1 MISINNYRKGY
12 FLSKKFRILS
22 LDGGGI
28 RGLYSAQMLKNIE
41 DKCGVDFYNDF
52 DLIVGTSTGSILA
65 GAIVQKI
72 DLDEVVSLYQN
83 EGKNIF
89 KKRWYARIG
98 LFRSRYNPNSFK
110 KVLDSVFKNNP
121 LLGDIDK
128 PLIINATNIGDSS
141 QFVFK
146 TTFNG
151 QVDGKNNKKVLV
163 RDGDIALT
171 DAILASSSA
180 PIFFPPHKVK
190 NFLLADGGLWANSP
204 VLVALAEAKKIFN
217 TEPKDVA
224 ILSIGT
230 GLEKNDYD
238 IDTKKW
244 GFLTGWKREKLISM
258 ILNLQT
264 KTNSDLLQ
272 FLMPKENFLRLTF
285 TSTKG
290 LPLDKISENSNLLS
304 KADSDFSKKH
314 SEIQNFIDTH
324 IKDKNVR

>member
-1 MISINNYRKGY
+1 MTR
-12 FLSKKFRILS
+12 KFRILS

-28 RGLYSAQMLKNIE
+28 RGLYSARMLKRIE
-41 DKCGVDFYNDF
+41 KDCGVDFYNDF

-65 GAIVQKI
+65 GAIVSKI
-72 DLDEVVSLYQN
+72 DLDKVVSLYQD

-89 KKRWYARIG
+89 KKRWFTRIG
-98 LFRSRYNPNSFK
+98 LFRSRYNPKSFE
-110 KVLDSVFKNNP
+110 KVLKSIFGDTV
-121 LLGDIDK
+121 LGDIQK
-128 PLIINATNIGDSS
+128 PLLINATNIGNSS

-146 TTFNG
+146 TDFNN
-151 QVDGKNNKKVLV
+151 QKDGDGNEKVLV
-163 RDGDIALT
+163 RDNDIALS
-171 DAILASSSA
+171 DAILASSAA
-180 PIFFPPHKVK
+180 PIYFPPHKVK
-190 NFLLADGGLWANSP
+190 THLLADGGLWANSP

-217 TEPKDVA
+217 KKPEDVV

-272 FLMPKENFLRLTF
+272 FLMPKENILRLTF
-285 TSTKG
+285 TSTKA

-304 KADSDFSKKH
+304 KADSDFEEQH
-314 SEIQNFIDTH
+314 SMIQNFIDTH
-324 IKDKNVR
+324 IKDISVK

>member
-1 MISINNYRKGY
+1 MILLNKYNKGY
-12 FLSKKFRILS
+12 LLSKKFRILS

-41 DKCGVDFYNDF
+41 EKCGVDFYSDF

-72 DLDEVVSLYQN
+72 DLDKVVFLYQH

-89 KKRWYARIG
+89 KKRWYSRIG
-98 LFRSRYNPNSFK
+98 LFRSRYNPQSFE
-110 KVLDSVFKNNP
+110 KVLKSIFGNTM
-121 LLGDIDK
+121 LGDIKK
-128 PLIINATNIGDSS
+128 PLLINATNIGDSS

-151 QVDGKNNKKVLV
+151 QVDGNNNKKVLV

-180 PIFFPPHKVK
+180 PIFFPPHKIK

-217 TEPKDVA
+217 KKPEDVV

-244 GFLTGWKREKLISM
+244 GFLSGWKREKLISM

-272 FLMPKENFLRLTF
+272 FLMPKENILRLTF
-285 TSTKG
+285 TSTKA

-304 KADSDFSKKH
+304 KADSDFSDKH
-314 SEIQNFIDTH
+314 SEIQKFIDTY
-324 IKDKNVR
+324 IKDENVN

>member
-1 MISINNYRKGY
+1 MAR
-12 FLSKKFRILS
+12 KFRILS

-72 DLDEVVSLYQN
+72 DLSEVVSLYKH

-89 KKRWYARIG
+89 KKKWYRKIG
-98 LFRSRYNPNSFK
+98 LFRSRYNPKSFE
-110 KVLDSVFKNNP
+110 KVLKSIFGNIT
-121 LLGDIDK
+121 LGDIQK
-128 PLIINATNIGDSS
+128 PLVINATNIGDSS

-151 QVDGKNNKKVLV
+151 QKDKEGNQKTLV
-163 RDGDIALT
+163 RDSDIALT

-204 VLVALAEAKKIFN
+204 VIVALAEAKKIFN
-217 TEPKDVA
+217 KDPKEVI

-230 GLEKNDYD
+230 GVEKNDYD

-244 GFLTGWKREKLISM
+244 GFLSGWKREKLISM

-264 KTNSDLLQ
+264 KTNSDLLK
-272 FLMPKENFLRLTF
+272 FLMPKENILRLTF
-285 TSTKG
+285 TSTKA

-304 KADSDFSKKH
+304 KADSDFAEQHSK
-314 SEIQNFIDTH
+314 IQNFIDTH
-324 IKDKNVR
+324 IKDINVK

>member
-1 MISINNYRKGY
+1 
-12 FLSKKFRILS
+12 LSKKFRILS

-41 DKCGVDFYNDF
+41 EKCGVDFYSDF

-72 DLDEVVSLYQN
+72 DLDKVVFLYQH

-89 KKRWYARIG
+89 KKRWYSRIG
-98 LFRSRYNPNSFK
+98 LFRSRYNPQSFE
-110 KVLDSVFKNNP
+110 KVLKSIFGNTM
-121 LLGDIDK
+121 LGDIKK
-128 PLIINATNIGDSS
+128 PLLINATNIGDSS

-151 QVDGKNNKKVLV
+151 QVDGNNNKKVLV

-180 PIFFPPHKVK
+180 PIFFPPHKIK

-217 TEPKDVA
+217 KKPEDVV

-244 GFLTGWKREKLISM
+244 GFLSGWKREKLISM

-272 FLMPKENFLRLTF
+272 FLMPKENILRLTF
-285 TSTKG
+285 TSTKA

-304 KADSDFSKKH
+304 KADSDFSDKH
-314 SEIQNFIDTH
+314 SEIQKFIDTY
-324 IKDKNVR
+324 IKDENVN